1 MMLTRWLLTAALFVA
16 APALAQTSAPSDST
30 RREPTVA
37 SVMDACQAD
46 LRTVCGEEPFEAS
59 RLSQCIQRNK
69 DKVSPACQAVWPSAT
84 GPQQA
89 RPTDRRSDRREAR
102 QACAADLRSFCDGK
116 RGRER
121 RDCVRDNQD
130 KFSSACRDAMRD
142 LRSARQA
149 QRRGG
154 NQQDDDDDEF

>member
-1 MMLTRWLLTAALFVA
+1 MMLTRWLLTAAFLTA
-16 APALAQTSAPSDST
+16 APALAQTSAPSDSP

-37 SVMDACQAD
+37 GVMDACQAD
-46 LRTVCGEEPFEAS
+46 LRTVCGEEPFEPS

-84 GPQQA
+84 GPQQT
-89 RPTDRRSDRREAR
+89 RPTDRRPDRREAR

-121 RDCVRDNQD
+121 RDCVRDNQE
-130 KFSSACRDAMRD
+130 KFSAACRDAMRD

-149 QRRGG
+149 QQRGG
-154 NQQDDDDDEF
+154 NQQDDDDEF

>member
-1 MMLTRWLLTAALFVA
+1 MLMRLLLPAALLIA
-16 APALAQTSAPSDST
+16 APALAQTAAPSDST

-37 SVMDACQAD
+37 GVMDACQAD
-46 LRTVCGEEPFEAS
+46 LRTVCGEEPFELS
-59 RLSQCIQRNK
+59 RLSQCLQQNK

-84 GPQQA
+84 GPQQTRNA
-89 RPTDRRSDRREAR
+89 DRRSDRREAR

-121 RDCVRDNQD
+121 RDCVRDNQE
-130 KFSSACRDAMRD
+130 KFSAACRDAMRD

-149 QRRGG
+149 QRRGS
-154 NQQDDDDDEF
+154 NQQDEEDEF

>member
-1 MMLTRWLLTAALFVA
+1 MLTRLLLPAALLIA
-16 APALAQTSAPSDST
+16 APALAQTAAAPPDSA
-30 RREPTVA
+30 RRAPTIAAVI
-37 SVMDACQAD
+37 DACQAD
-46 LRTVCGEEPFEAS
+46 LKAFCGEEPVEAG

-69 DKVSPACQAVWPSAT
+69 DKVTPACQAVWPSAAE
-84 GPQQA
+84 PQRA
-89 RPTDRRSDRREAR
+89 RTTDLRSAQREAR

-121 RDCVRDNQD
+121 GDCLRDNQE

-142 LRSARQA
+142 LRSVRQA

-154 NQQDDDDDEF
+154 NQQDEDDEF

>member
-1 MMLTRWLLTAALFVA
+1 MLMRCLLTAAFLTA
-16 APALAQTSAPSDST
+16 APALAQTSAPSDSP

-46 LRTVCGEEPFEAS
+46 LRTVCGEEPFELS
-59 RLSQCIQRNK
+59 RLSQCIQQNK

-121 RDCVRDNQD
+121 RDCVRDNQE

-142 LRSARQA
+142 LRGARQA

-154 NQQDDDDDEF
+154 NQQDQDDEF